1 LSGQDARAARKE
13 VSALERK
20 MEKTGAAMA
29 DLDTQMTQHDPSDY
43 AGLANLQAER
53 AALQEENDAYEERWL
68 ELSELLG

>member
-1 LSGQDARAARKE
+1 
-13 VSALERK
+13 